1 MKNSINLLPRSF
13 RRQQMIRK
21 RLRQWSVILSF
32 VFLAGGAAHWHRQQ
46 ESKALSLELE
56 LLTREHRPTQTILR
70 QLMDMRKLLEEL
82 ERQQQIAQELERQ
95 RNALSLLGAVS
106 QSAMRTKGR
115 LRVTKLDL
123 TGFQNASSP
132 NETARTANQPARMVL
147 TGVSLDNEA
156 VGELLDG
163 LQNSGIFSQVE
174 LRSLKERQENATS
187 LRDYEVWCE
196 F

>member
-1 MKNSINLLPRSF
+1 
-13 RRQQMIRK
+13 
-21 RLRQWSVILSF
+21 
-32 VFLAGGAAHWHRQQ
+32 
-46 ESKALSLELE
+46 LSLERE
-56 LLTREHRPTQTILR
+56 LLEREYRPTQTILR
-70 QLMDMRKLLEEL
+70 QLMEMRQQLEDL
-82 ERQQQIAQELERQ
+82 ENQQQIAQQLERQ

-123 TGFQNASSP
+123 TGFQDAGGSNG
-132 NETARTANQPARMVL
+132 TARAANQPARMVL

-163 LQNSGIFSQVE
+163 LQDSGIFSQVE
-174 LRSLKERQENATS
+174 LRSLRERPENETS

-196 F
+196 FE